1 MATMKKVTAVVEI
14 EHGGETT
21 TLKGADAQ
29 NALAQLNSYDG
40 VGSIYIRYRDPE
52 TNEMTGFMF
61 CCDDSWRQRANEV
74 EEVAIRDC
82 GFDCA
87 DEIAFADPV
96 LQINPATG
104 QPLTSTSESQS
115 QSQSQSESQSEGGVN
130 APL

>member
-14 EHGGETT
+14 KHDGETT

-40 VGSIYIRYRDPE
+40 VGNIYIRYRDPE

-74 EEVAIRDC
+74 EEVDTRDC

-87 DEIAFADPV
+87 DEITFADPV

-115 QSQSQSESQSEGGVN
+115 QSQSQSESQSEG
-130 APL
+130 A